1 MHIIGEKRSIHSKKF
16 RNAKQIQTKKENIF
30 IFEETIIRV
39 NKFSTH
45 ILINVNES
53 HRDRTF

>member
-39 NKFSTH
+39 NKLSAH
-45 ILINVNES
+45 ILINVN
-53 HRDRTF
+53 